1 MSKNNQALIIK
12 MDENRH
18 NFSLETL
25 MTENLMLVLQ
35 SLGKKKD
42 KNSQINCIN
51 QLLTAIP
58 ILSEICFTLIGQR
71 CAPLDALFYNTA
83 LFVHTRPL

>member
-12 MDENRH
+12 MDENRY

-42 KNSQINCIN
+42 KNS
-51 QLLTAIP
+51 
-58 ILSEICFTLIGQR
+58 
-71 CAPLDALFYNTA
+71 
-83 LFVHTRPL
+83 